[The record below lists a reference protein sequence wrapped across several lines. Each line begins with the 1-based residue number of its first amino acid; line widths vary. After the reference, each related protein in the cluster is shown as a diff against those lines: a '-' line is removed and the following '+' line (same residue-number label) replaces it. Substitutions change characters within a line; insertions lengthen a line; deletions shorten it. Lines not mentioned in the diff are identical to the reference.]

1 MRTFFIFKIKAEYQI
16 LTKNQPYLL
25 FKMLKYIYQIDKDEI
40 KIGANLFYKLV
51 DTLNN
56 IEIDNQILKKHQND
70 YFYTKYQSNHQIHN
84 LYQNEHSIL
93 EVHKHFL
100 VLKSSVIN
108 PKFLKDI
115 DNLNNLFICDFKN
128 LDYFWLDKLPV

>member
-1 MRTFFIFKIKAEYQI
+1 MRTFFIFKIKDEYQI
-16 LTKNQPYLL
+16 LTKNKPYLL
-25 FKMLKYIYQIDKDEI
+25 FKMFKYIYQIDKDEI

-56 IEIDNQILKKHQND
+56 VEIDNQILKKHQND

-115 DNLNNLFICDFKN
+115 GNLNNLFICDFKN